1 MIQNQAEGCRGVPGF
16 ADYGKV
22 GGVFHE
28 PAHAVAR
35 HFAMVG
41 DDGANA
47 FGRLR
52 MKRICLGG
60 HHAL

>member
-1 MIQNQAEGCRGVPGF
+1 
-16 ADYGKV
+16 
-22 GGVFHE
+22 
-28 PAHAVAR
+28 
-35 HFAMVG
+35 MVG
-41 DDGANA
+41 DDGPNA